1 MRRSKGMIDAQL
13 ARKGGE
19 FMKKKLLLLILVAT
33 IVFGLSGCAGGQQLQ
48 AERNTEWHRMLDMF
62 NRGIFVYSFRD
73 EETGVWYISNGDG
86 ITPRLNADGNLY
98 VTEPEIEK

>member
-1 MRRSKGMIDAQL
+1 
-13 ARKGGE
+13 
-19 FMKKKLLLLILVAT
+19 MKKKLLMMFLVAAMT
-33 IVFGLSGCAGGQQLQ
+33 FGLSGCVEGQQLQ
-48 AERNTEWHRMLDMF
+48 AERNTEWHRMLGMF

-86 ITPRLNADGNLY
+86 VTPRLNADGSLY